1 VSGDENKALL
11 RRFFEASDQGD
22 PETIVELH
30 APHFADHSLNPGQA
44 RDREGYLRPLSGIMP
59 PYLTAAPPSPI
70 WASFGVGG
78 TRVPLEASGV

>member
-22 PETIVELH
+22 PETIEELH
-30 APHFADHSLNPGQA
+30 APNFADHSLNPGQA
-44 RDREGYLRPLSGIMP
+44 RDREGHLGSLSGIMP
-59 PYLTAAPPSPI
+59 PSLTAAPPSTI